1 MSRGL
6 KRTLSSL
13 VPLSVK
19 TSVYARLNNARLAK
33 LLRTK
38 ERFRRA
44 GRPRSGPPGV
54 NLVGYIRA
62 EMALGVVARGRA
74 TAFEAAGIPFN
85 VINLEAGNY
94 SLHTDRSWSH
104 KEVRRSEYDTTIV
117 CVNPDNAFHLRTQ
130 APVDVLGNRYVIG
143 NWFWELPELPDEW
156 LKEFEFTDE
165 VWGATRFIC
174 DAVSRKTS
182 APVVYMPP
190 VVSLAESA
198 GLSRAQLGLPEDRY
212 LFLAMFDTNSVLQ
225 RKNPLAVLRAFKSA
239 FASSSEKRVGLVMKF
254 NNPDYRQPLLQ
265 SVVEEIA
272 GREDVVLVDRIMPRN
287 EVTSLIEHCDCFVSL
302 HRSEGFGMGPAEA
315 MTLEKPVI
323 VTNWSG
329 NVDYMTPDNS
339 IGIDYEL
346 VKLGQDY
353 GPYKAH
359 QTWAEPDV
367 EQAAHWMKKIAA
379 DPELGR
385 RLGRRGRETIEA
397 QYSPRIVG
405 ALIRDRLERI
415 RAS

>member
-1 MSRGL
+1 MSGGL

-13 VPLSVK
+13 VPVSVK
-19 TSVYARLNNARLAK
+19 TSVYTRLYNARLAK

-44 GRPRSGPPGV
+44 GRRPGPPGV
-54 NLVGYIRA
+54 NLVAYIRA
-62 EMALGVVARGRA
+62 EMALGVVARGMA
-74 TAFEAAGIPFN
+74 SAFDAAGIPFN

-104 KEVRRSEYDTTIV
+104 KEARRSDYDTTIV
-117 CVNPDNAFHLRTQ
+117 CVNPDNTFYLRTQ
-130 APVDVLGNRYVIG
+130 APADVLGNRYVIG
-143 NWFWELPELPDEW
+143 NWYWELPELPDEW

-165 VWGATRFIC
+165 VWGASRFIC
-174 DAVSRKTS
+174 EAVSRKTA

-190 VVSLAESA
+190 VVALSESA
-198 GLSRAQLGLPEDRY
+198 GLSRTQLGLPEDRY

-225 RKNPLAVLRAFKSA
+225 RKNPLGVLRAFKTA
-239 FASSSEKRVGLVMKF
+239 FPQADNGVALVMKF

-265 SVVEEIA
+265 SVREEIA
-272 GREDVVLVDRIMPRN
+272 GREDVFLIDRIMPRR
-287 EVTSLIEHCDCFVSL
+287 EVTSLIELCDCFVSL
-302 HRSEGFGMGPAEA
+302 HRAEGFGLGPAEA
-315 MTLEKPVI
+315 MSLGKPAI

-329 NVDYMTPDNS
+329 SVDYMTADNS
-339 IGIDYEL
+339 IAIDYAL

-367 EQAAHWMKKIAA
+367 EQAGYWMKKLAH
-379 DPELGR
+379 DPELGQ
-385 RLGRRGRETIEA
+385 RLGLRARETIES
-397 QYSPRIVG
+397 QFSPRVVG
-405 ALIRDRLERI
+405 ALIRDRLDKI